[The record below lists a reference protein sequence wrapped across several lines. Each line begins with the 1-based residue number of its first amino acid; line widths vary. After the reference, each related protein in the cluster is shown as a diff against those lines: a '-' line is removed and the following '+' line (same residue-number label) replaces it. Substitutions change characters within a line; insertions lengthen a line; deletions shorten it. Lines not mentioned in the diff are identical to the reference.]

1 MSRTIRGRTT
11 FLLSLAL
18 CFIIAATVL
27 FGGCADLSK
36 DPAGG
41 YQVTDVEGNVVT
53 ITQKPQRI
61 LTVSAG
67 TDELMLG
74 LVEPERMA
82 AINEALADRE
92 HTNVPWVCDQIST
105 VIGRAP
111 SVEQVAS
118 LHPDLVVVTPWISRE
133 NIDAIRTL
141 NVPVIVCKSAA
152 TIEDIQDNIR
162 LFAAAVGE
170 QERGERLIGK
180 MEDKLTE
187 IRAKVDA
194 VPEKK
199 KHKSIALISIMVN
212 YGGAGCI
219 FDELCRY
226 TDAVNAKA
234 AAGNRTGQEM
244 TKEQLVAANP
254 DYLFFPSYED
264 HATNEENYGQQYL
277 EDPSLAQMTAVRAQQ
292 IGHPWARYVYNL
304 SQDVVYGI
312 QETAWILYG
321 DEFKQSRHE
330 FLTAVE

>member
-1 MSRTIRGRTT
+1 MKLNTLCTA
-11 FLLSLAL
+11 FLAALLSILL
-18 CFIIAATVL
+18 L
-27 FGGCADLSK
+27 SGCIDLSK
-36 DPAGG
+36 NQAGG
-41 YQVTDVEGNVVT
+41 YEVTDVEGTVVK
-53 ITQKPQRI
+53 IPHKPQRI

-82 AINEALADRE
+82 AINESLADTE
-92 HTNVPWVCDQIST
+92 HTNIPWVRERIPT
-105 VIGRAP
+105 VIVRSP
-111 SVEQVAS
+111 SVEQIAA
-118 LHPDLVVVTPWISRE
+118 LRPDLVVVTPWMPRE
-133 NIDAIRTL
+133 NIDAIREL

-152 TIEDIQDNIR
+152 TMEDIHGNIR

-170 QERGERLIGK
+170 PERGEKLIGM
-180 MEDKLTE
+180 MEEKLAE
-187 IRAKVDA
+187 IRAKIA
-194 VPEKK
+194 EVPEEK

-212 YGGAGCI
+212 YGGAGCT

-226 TDAVNAKA
+226 TDSINAKA
-234 AAGNRTGQEM
+234 AAGNRMGQEM

-264 HATNEENYGQQYL
+264 GATNEENYGRQYL
-277 EDPSLAQMTAVRAQQ
+277 EDPSLAQMTAVRERQ

-304 SQDVVYGI
+304 SQNIVYGI

-321 DEFKQSRHE
+321 DAFRQSRHE

>member
-1 MSRTIRGRTT
+1 MNPKWTCLAFCIVMLTAV
-11 FLLSLAL
+11 FL
-18 CFIIAATVL
+18 
-27 FGGCADLSK
+27 GGCAELSK

-41 YQVTDVEGNVVT
+41 YQVTDVEGTVVT
-53 ITQKPQRI
+53 FAHKPERI

-82 AINEALADRE
+82 AINDALADTE
-92 HTNVPWVCDQIST
+92 HSNIPWVRERIPT
-105 VIGRAP
+105 VIGRSP

-118 LHPDLVVVTPWISRE
+118 LRPDLVVVTPWMPRE
-133 NIDAIRTL
+133 NIDAIREL
-141 NVPVIVCKSAA
+141 NIPVIVCKSAS
-152 TIEDIQDNIR
+152 TIADIHENIR

-170 QERGERLIGK
+170 KERGEKLIGM
-180 MEDKLTE
+180 MEEKLAE
-187 IRAKVDA
+187 IRAKVAA
-194 VPEKK
+194 VPEEN
-199 KHKSIALISIMVN
+199 KHKSLALISIMVN
-212 YGGAGCI
+212 YGGAGCT

-226 TDAVNAKA
+226 TDSINAKA
-234 AAGNRTGQEM
+234 AAGNHMGQEM

-264 HATNEENYGQQYL
+264 GATNEENYGRQYL
-277 EDPSLAQMTAVRAQQ
+277 DDPSLAQMTAVRERQ

-304 SQDVVYGI
+304 SQDIVYGI

-321 DEFKQSRHE
+321 DDFKQSRHE